1 MTPGPVRA
9 ASGAA
14 EARLV
19 TRDLPP
25 FLCDDRHMLRRR
37 TIDDLLAEA
46 QSALDRVEARDLA
59 AEMATGAVVIDIR
72 PDAQRRRDGGIEGA
86 VVVDRNVLEWRLDPT
101 SAHRIPEAT
110 DHDVRFVL
118 VCNEGY
124 ASSLAAVTLRDI
136 GLHRATDLVG
146 GVQALRAITG
156 GGGHRRP
163 GSP

>member
-1 MTPGPVRA
+1 MGT
-9 ASGAA
+9 
-14 EARLV
+14 
-19 TRDLPP
+19 
-25 FLCDDRHMLRRR
+25 HR

-46 QSALDRVEARDLA
+46 RRGLDRVDAAALA
-59 AEMATGAVVIDIR
+59 TEVAA
-72 PDAQRRRDGGIEGA
+72 GA
-86 VVVDRNVLEWRLDPT
+86 VVVDIRPVEQRSRDGEIDGALVIDRNVLEWRLDPT
-101 SAHRIPEAT
+101 CAHRIPEAT